1 MDLVVTVDVA
11 ALKGRLFELMPDEQI
26 EVRAVGDAVIL
37 SGRVSSSVRL
47 TRALEVAERYAPEKV
62 TNLMAVSGSQQVMLA
77 VRFAEVQRRLVK
89 ELGLNTQV
97 SNSDF
102 VISAGDALLNG
113 VFSATAFATGSASF
127 GIGSVT
133 LDFLFDAL
141 RSEERRV
148 GKECVSTCRSRWS
161 PFT

>member
-62 TNLMAVSGSQQVMLA
+62 TNLMAVTGSQQVMLA
-77 VRFAEVQRRLVK
+77 VRFAEVQRRLLK
-89 ELGLNTQV
+89 ELGLHTQV
-97 SNSDF
+97 PNSDF
-102 VISAGDALLNG
+102 VISSGDALQI
-113 VFSATAFATGSASF
+113 GSAQ
-127 GIGSVT
+127 
-133 LDFLFDAL
+133 
-141 RSEERRV
+141 
-148 GKECVSTCRSRWS
+148 CRARL
-161 PFT
+161 